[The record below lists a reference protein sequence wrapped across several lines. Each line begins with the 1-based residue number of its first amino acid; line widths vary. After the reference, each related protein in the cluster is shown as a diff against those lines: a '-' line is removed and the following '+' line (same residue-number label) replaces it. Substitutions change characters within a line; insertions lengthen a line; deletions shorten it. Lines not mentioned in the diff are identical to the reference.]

1 MMPNHTIFNCLTPT
15 ETNSDAKTVQYYQ
28 L

>member
-1 MMPNHTIFNCLTPT
+1 MLNHTIFNCLSPM
-15 ETNSDAKTVQYYQ
+15 ETNSDAKTVLYYQ

>member
-1 MMPNHTIFNCLTPT
+1 M
-15 ETNSDAKTVQYYQ
+15 ETNSDAKTVLYYQ